1 MGILDKAA
9 LDALIAAGCAACGET
24 TLTFQTYVDGL
35 IPLMAG
41 EPVGKLKWVYNGEKF
56 LDGIFEI
63 ACARCKK
70 VVFTS
75 PDCPRCHA
83 RGGLAT
89 ALATEN
95 SYPVPTACPGCESEE
110 VRYIAFMPAK
120 ATYEG
125 KRAEKA
131 RTSVEMHDRGFHG
144 YRVDCKVCGT
154 VAELSTSCPLCA
166 AKGPLRERPD
176 DD

>member
-1 MGILDKAA
+1 MGILDKTA
-9 LDALIAAGCAACGET
+9 LDALIAAGCPACGGT

-56 LDGIFEI
+56 LDGIYEI
-63 ACARCKK
+63 ACVRCKK
-70 VVFTS
+70 AVFTS

-83 RGGLAT
+83 KGGLAT

-95 SYPVPTACPGCESEE
+95 SYPVPTACPGCEGEE
-110 VRYIAFMPAK
+110 VRYIAFMPAR

-131 RTSVEMHDRGFHG
+131 RTSVELHDPGFHG

-154 VAELSTSCPLCA
+154 VAELKGSCPLCG